1 MPVVQRR
8 DAESVVKPPNPLASR
23 MMPVVQCQSER
34 SASIQSQP
42 WIQRIEEQPEAKL
55 EEESVPVQAKLENA
69 TIESQPEVEQESE
82 KEDQQTTTVGKLPT
96 LDVSGASGGEKL
108 KSDETKDR
116 KAQGIEELPSQLGV
130 ASPKAATGQT
140 QSKTDSKPNAAAGTQ
155 PKQQP
160 TAQGDSSKNA
170 KADGAGV
177 AGKDGAAPDAKGV
190 VKAATKHIP
199 PETADVAQ
207 KAQTQNN
214 SRKEEVAAKKAEA
227 TKAVE
232 ETSAKKDTV
241 ISASQQ
247 LASAQASFA
256 APQPKPMFAT
266 TEEGISAL
274 QPEEV
279 LGTAGNGLFCI
290 KLNNPKSL

>member
-1 MPVVQRR
+1 MMPVVQRR
-8 DAESVVKPPNPLASR
+8 DAEVVKPPNPLASK
-23 MMPVVQCQSER
+23 MMPVVQRRDAEVVKPPNPLASKMMPPIQRRDAEVVKPLNPLASKMMPVVQRQSQGT
-34 SASIQSQP
+34 ASIQNQP
-42 WIQRIEEQPEAKL
+42 WIQGIEEQPEAKL
-55 EEESVPVQAKLENA
+55 EEELAPVQAKLENA
-69 TIESQPEVEQESE
+69 TIERQPEVEQESE
-82 KEDQQTTTVGKLPT
+82 KEDQQTTSVGNLPT
-96 LDVSGASGGEKL
+96 LDINGASGGEKL
-108 KSDETKDR
+108 KSVETKDR

-130 ASPKAATGQT
+130 ASPEAATGQP
-140 QSKTDSKPNAAAGTQ
+140 QSKTNSKPNAAAGSQ

-160 TAQGDSSKNA
+160 TAQGDSSKNG

-232 ETSAKKDTV
+232 ETSAKK
-241 ISASQQ
+241 IPGFLLHS
-247 LASAQASFA
+247 
-256 APQPKPMFAT
+256 
-266 TEEGISAL
+266 
-274 QPEEV
+274 
-279 LGTAGNGLFCI
+279 N
-290 KLNNPKSL
+290 